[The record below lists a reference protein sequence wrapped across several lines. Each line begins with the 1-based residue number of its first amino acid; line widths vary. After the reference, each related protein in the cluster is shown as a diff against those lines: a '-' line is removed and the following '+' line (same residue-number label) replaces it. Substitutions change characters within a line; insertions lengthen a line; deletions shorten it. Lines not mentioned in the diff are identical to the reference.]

1 METQKTFVMK
11 KQIINL
17 FVFAGLL
24 LATTACNNKN
34 EPQIPDICDAVQ
46 ARDFQKVTEITNKF
60 LATLDNS
67 LNTEVKMERL
77 KNWLLE
83 HDCVE
88 SVEPSSATTPQESI
102 PLDITFGVD
111 REKVVK
117 VMVVN
122 VMSKPWRVVILDIN
136 PPSPLINKTWK
147 LIGISGEGKPNMVDN
162 YAIIFH
168 ENGTVEFPLFCNVK
182 RGNYVVDTNSFV
194 FGYGDISFFFPD
206 ERTELYCG
214 ELYDLENFVTK
225 HLSRAVMYSVQ
236 GNNLTIEC
244 EDGVYLLFEA
254 MQIV

>member
-24 LATTACNNKN
+24 LATTACNHKN

-88 SVEPSSATTPQESI
+88 SVEPSSATTPQESF

-136 PPSPLINKTWK
+136 PPSPLINKTWT
-147 LIGISGEGKPNMVDN
+147 LIAISGEGKPNIVDN
-162 YAIIFH
+162 YAIIF
-168 ENGTVEFPLFCNVK
+168 NKDGTVVFSLSCNTGG
-182 RGNYVVDTNSFV
+182 GNYSVDSISFIV
-194 FGYGDISFFFPD
+194 GYGSISFSD
-206 ERTELYCG
+206 LLITNRVCG
-214 ELYDLENFVTK
+214 DNALENFVFN
-225 HLSRAVMYSVQ
+225 HLSKAVMYSVQ
-236 GNNLTIEC
+236 DNNLTIEC
-244 EDGVYLLFEA
+244 EDGVYLFFEA
-254 MQIV
+254 M